1 MLVLGRGFFQ
11 IVNYTA
17 FFAFLWLVDIIFLKI
32 LDLLPI
38 AGIRSPNKFINKVQ
52 LLFLAL
58 TMPK

>member
-38 AGIRSPNKFINKVQ
+38 ASIRSPNKFINKVQ